1 MKLYRFSPIKNKD
14 KLFEAI
20 EYIHFSCFK
29 LCKEAFGKYLPIAGN
44 IGVFC
49 HYNNE
54 YEFLTKLREEL
65 TEKSDN
71 FNQKYYHFHNSI
83 IISQKGNIPET
94 IYTHLYIRKPDQ
106 YRAQVGDVDFVLDKK
121 KYIKLKNLLS
131 NGVEIN
137 GAKIFDRADLDMI
150 ELSNPDI
157 DTLAYVSTKTMTER
171 VRVKTN

>member
-83 IISQKGNIPET
+83 IISQKGT
-94 IYTHLYIRKPDQ
+94 
-106 YRAQVGDVDFVLDKK
+106 
-121 KYIKLKNLLS
+121 S
-131 NGVEIN
+131 
-137 GAKIFDRADLDMI
+137 
-150 ELSNPDI
+150 
-157 DTLAYVSTKTMTER
+157 
-171 VRVKTN
+171 

>member
-71 FNQKYYHFHNSI
+71 FNQKYYHLHNSI
-83 IISQKGNIPET
+83 IISQKGDIPET

-137 GAKIFDRADLDMI
+137 GAKIFDRPDLDMI

>member
-44 IGVFC
+44 MGVFC

-71 FNQKYYHFHNSI
+71 FNQEYYHFHNSI
-83 IISQKGNIPET
+83 IISQKGDIPET
-94 IYTHLYIRKPDQ
+94 IYTHLYVRKPDQ

-137 GAKIFDRADLDMI
+137 GAKIFDRPDLDMI